1 MRRHDDPLR
10 SGIRPGAGALALAL
24 GVGALAAAE
33 APPALERRGDAE
45 PVNIVFV
52 LADDHRYDALGFMG
66 HPFLETPH
74 MDTLAREG
82 VHFKN
87 AFVTT
92 SLCSPSRASI
102 LTGLYAHRHRVVDNN
117 HAVPPGTVFFPQYL
131 QQAGYET
138 AFVGKWHMGHE
149 GDDPKPGFDHWVSFR
164 GQGNYLPSGSGLNV
178 NGKRVLQKGYITDE
192 LTDYALEW
200 LEGLSGEE
208 PFFLYLSHKAVHAN
222 FTPAERHAGRY
233 REREIEPP
241 ATMARPARDAHW
253 PAWTQNQRNSWHG
266 VDFPYHSRLDVWE
279 YYRRYL
285 ETLLGV
291 DDSVGRV
298 VEHLRRRGWL
308 DNTVVMYMGDNG
320 FAFGEHGLIDK
331 RTAYEESMRVPMLAR
346 FPGVSGGTVVEQ
358 VVANIDVAPTLLEAA
373 GLVPPEGLD
382 GQSMLPIL
390 RDPAAP
396 WRSEL
401 LYEYFWE
408 RNFPQTPTVH
418 ALRGDRYKYIRYH
431 GIWDVDELY
440 DLQEDPLE
448 SRNLIASK
456 EHQKIAV
463 EMNRRLFEIL
473 EETGGM
479 SIPLREDR
487 GRKNGLRRPDLA
499 APAAFPEPLVAPEEK

>member
-1 MRRHDDPLR
+1 M
-10 SGIRPGAGALALAL
+10 AL
-24 GVGALAAAE
+24 
-33 APPALERRGDAE
+33 
-45 PVNIVFV
+45 
-52 LADDHRYDALGFMG
+52 
-66 HPFLETPH
+66 
-74 MDTLAREG
+74 
-82 VHFKN
+82 
-87 AFVTT
+87 
-92 SLCSPSRASI
+92 
-102 LTGLYAHRHRVVDNN
+102 
-117 HAVPPGTVFFPQYL
+117 
-131 QQAGYET
+131 
-138 AFVGKWHMGHE
+138 
-149 GDDPKPGFDHWVSFR
+149 
-164 GQGNYLPSGSGLNV
+164 
-178 NGKRVLQKGYITDE
+178 
-192 LTDYALEW
+192 
-200 LEGLSGEE
+200 
-208 PFFLYLSHKAVHAN
+208 
-222 FTPAERHAGRY
+222 
-233 REREIEPP
+233 
-241 ATMARPARDAHW
+241 PARDAHW

-266 VDFPYHSRLDVWE
+266 VDFPYHSRLDVWD

-298 VEHLRRRGWL
+298 VEHLRQRGWL

-346 FPGVSGGTVVEQ
+346 VPGVSGGTVVEQ

-382 GQSMLPIL
+382 GQSMLSIL

-440 DLQEDPLE
+440 DLEEDPLE
-448 SRNLIASK
+448 SRNLIASE
-456 EHQKIAV
+456 EHQKIAI

-487 GRKNGLRRPDLA
+487 GRKNGLRRPDRA